1 MENGLEAF
9 YLYKGAL
16 NSWMYCEMFEELD
29 KKGKDYVI
37 IVDQAGIHKLT
48 LLLMLYHWEKMNI
61 YSTLLDPHGWTLRS
75 MPLIHS
81 NRNTGLWES
90 KTLKTNDKP
99 NPEFS

>member
-37 IVDQAGIHKLT
+37 IGDQAGIHKLT
-48 LLLMLYHWEKMNI
+48 LLLMLYH
-61 YSTLLDPHGWTLRS
+61 
-75 MPLIHS
+75 
-81 NRNTGLWES
+81 
-90 KTLKTNDKP
+90 
-99 NPEFS
+99 